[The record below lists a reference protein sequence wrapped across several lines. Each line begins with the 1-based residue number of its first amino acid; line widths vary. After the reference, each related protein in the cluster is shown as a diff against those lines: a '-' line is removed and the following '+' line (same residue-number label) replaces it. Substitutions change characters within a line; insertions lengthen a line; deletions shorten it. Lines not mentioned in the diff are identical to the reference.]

1 MAGNFDDVEHQDG
14 KGMVGNG
21 EMVENEEMAKGWQRD
36 GKGMGERWQRDG
48 RDGGDGRRRSVQ
60 ERLFRLA
67 GAKTGLVALGET
79 FQRSTEPTLRKRR
92 LQKSQ

>member
-1 MAGNFDDVEHQDG
+1 MAERWQRRKRECRDG
-14 KGMVGNG
+14 K
-21 EMVENEEMAKGWQRD
+21 EMVEKAGRMQ
-36 GKGMGERWQRDG
+36 RWQRDG
-48 RDGGDGRRRSVQ
+48 RKMAEMVERRLRDGGDGRRRSVQ

-79 FQRSTEPTLRKRR
+79 FQRSAEPTLRKRK

>member
-1 MAGNFDDVEHQDG
+1 MKRWQRGG
-14 KGMVGNG
+14 R
-21 EMVENEEMAKGWQRD
+21 EMADNAEMAEKAERMQ
-36 GKGMGERWQRDG
+36 RWQRDG
-48 RDGGDGRRRSVQ
+48 RKMAEIEERWQRDGGDGRRRSVQ

-79 FQRSTEPTLRKRR
+79 FQRSAEPALRKKR

>member
-1 MAGNFDDVEHQDG
+1 MQIWWRMKRWQRDGREMADNA
-14 KGMVGNG
+14 
-21 EMVENEEMAKGWQRD
+21 EMAEKAEMAKGWQ
-36 GKGMGERWQRDG
+36 KDG

>member
-1 MAGNFDDVEHQDG
+1 MAGNFDDVENKDG
-14 KGMVGNG
+14 KGMVGNAD
-21 EMVENEEMAKGWQRD
+21 MVENEEMAKG
-36 GKGMGERWQRDG
+36 WQRDG

-79 FQRSTEPTLRKRR
+79 FQRSAEPTLRKRK

>member
-1 MAGNFDDVEHQDG
+1 MAGNFDDVEHKDG
-14 KGMVGNG
+14 KGMVGNAD
-21 EMVENEEMAKGWQRD
+21 MVENEEMAKGWQ
-36 GKGMGERWQRDG
+36 K
-48 RDGGDGRRRSVQ
+48 DGGDGRRRSVR

-79 FQRSTEPTLRKRR
+79 FQRSTEPALRKKR

>member
-1 MAGNFDDVEHQDG
+1 MKRWQRDGREMADNA
-14 KGMVGNG
+14 
-21 EMVENEEMAKGWQRD
+21 EMAEKAEMAKGWQKDGGD
-36 GKGMGERWQRDG
+36 GKGMAERWRRWE

-79 FQRSTEPTLRKRR
+79 FQRSAEPTLRKKR